1 MPQKQNKRGG
11 DITRI
16 ERMVQLIKLFS
27 RGKKFTTAQLKSTF
41 NDEVSIRLIQR
52 DLKELEEAG
61 VEFIKE
67 KGLGNEN
74 IWFIDPKF
82 RTSLRYPIGESEY
95 YSALFLKDAL
105 KLLKGTH
112 LESAGKNL
120 SQELDSLLPEKLL
133 DEISD
138 FKETNIF
145 ENVERGSY
153 DYSQYGDIIEDLI
166 HAILRRKICSLK
178 YLRGSTGK
186 EEINSIEPRRIL
198 QYDGALYI
206 AAYQRLE
213 KQFVPYAIHRI
224 KELHVLQE
232 EFASLP
238 KFDSVKFR
246 SGRFGI
252 FGSDKLEHIE
262 LKFDRGIVYHI
273 ENRLWDES
281 QGISYD
287 DEGNLLLTMEIGI
300 TPELVSWILGW
311 GKYCKILSPSFLAS
325 EIEQYY

>member
-1 MPQKQNKRGG
+1 MPPKQNNRRR

-16 ERMVQLIKLFS
+16 ERMVRLIKLFS
-27 RGKKFTTAQLKSTF
+27 RGKKFTTAQLQSAF

-52 DLKELEEAG
+52 DLKELDAAG
-61 VEFIKE
+61 LEFIKE

-74 IWFIDPKF
+74 IWSIDPKF

-95 YSALFLKDAL
+95 QSALFLKDAL

-112 LESAGKNL
+112 LESAGRNL

-133 DEISD
+133 DEVSD

-153 DYSQYGDIIEDLI
+153 DYSQYGNIIEDLI
-166 HAILRRKICSLK
+166 HAILRRKLCSLK
-178 YLRGSTGK
+178 YLHGSTGK
-186 EEINSIEPRRIL
+186 EELCRIEPRRIL
-198 QYDGALYI
+198 QYDGALYL

-224 KELHVLQE
+224 IELHVLQE
-232 EFASLP
+232 EFNNSP

-252 FGSDKLEHIE
+252 FGANKLEHVE
-262 LKFDRGIVYHI
+262 LKFDAGIVYHI

-287 DEGNLLLTMEIGI
+287 DQGNLILKMEIGI

-311 GKYCKILSPSFLAS
+311 GKYLQIIKPENLAVT
-325 EIEQYY
+325 IEEYY

>member
-1 MPQKQNKRGG
+1 MPRKQNKREG

-16 ERMVQLIKLFS
+16 ERLVRLIKLFS
-27 RGKKFTTAQLKSTF
+27 RGKKFTTAQLKSAF
-41 NDEVSIRLIQR
+41 NEEVSTRLIQR
-52 DLKELEEAG
+52 DLKELEAAG

-82 RTSLRYPIGESEY
+82 RTRLRYPIGESEY

-105 KLLKGTH
+105 KLLKGTY
-112 LESAGKNL
+112 LESAGRNL

-166 HAILRRKICSLK
+166 HAILCRKICSLK

-186 EEINSIEPRRIL
+186 EELYSIEPRRIL
-198 QYDGALYI
+198 QYEGALYI
-206 AAYQRLE
+206 AAYQRVE

-224 KELHVLQE
+224 KDLHVLQE
-232 EFASLP
+232 EFTNSP

-252 FGSDKLEHIE
+252 FGANKLEHVE
-262 LKFDRGIVYHI
+262 LKFDAGIVYHI

-281 QGISYD
+281 QEISYD
-287 DEGNLLLTMEIGI
+287 DEGSLILKMDIGI

-311 GKYCKILSPSFLAS
+311 GKYCTVINPVELNKDINN
-325 EIEQYY
+325 YY

>member
-1 MPQKQNKRGG
+1 MPQKQTKRGG

-16 ERMVQLIKLFS
+16 ERMVRLIKLFS
-27 RGKKFTTAQLKSTF
+27 RGKKFTTAQLKSAF

-52 DLKELEEAG
+52 DLKELDAAG
-61 VEFIKE
+61 VEFIKG

-112 LESAGKNL
+112 LESAGRNL

-133 DEISD
+133 DEVSD

-153 DYSQYGDIIEDLI
+153 DYSQYGNIIEDLI

-186 EEINSIEPRRIL
+186 EEIYSIEPRRIL

-232 EFASLP
+232 EFNNSP

-252 FGSDKLEHIE
+252 FGANKLEHVE
-262 LKFDRGIVYHI
+262 LKFDAGIVYHI

-281 QGISYD
+281 QEISYD

-311 GKYCKILSPSFLAS
+311 GKYCQIIKPYNLADDL
-325 EIEQYY
+325 ERYY